1 MEKARNNRNQI
12 DMTSGPV
19 LSKMLMFALPLMA
32 SSVLQLLFN
41 AADVIVVGRF
51 AGDNSL
57 AAVGSV
63 GSLINLLVNLFIGVS
78 VGVNVLTARYFGGRD
93 RRRLAQTIHTAM
105 LFSIIGGIVLLV
117 IGFLFAAP
125 ILKLMDSPKEVLPLA
140 SLYIR
145 IYFLGMPATMIYNFG
160 SAILR
165 AKGDTK
171 RPLIFLTIAGLT
183 NVGLNLLF
191 VIVFKWDVAGVA
203 AATAISQCVSAALVW
218 NCLVH
223 EQDGFQLIPR
233 MMRIYKDRLIGMLKI
248 GLPAGLSGTLFS
260 ISNVLIQSAINSFG
274 NIVVAGNAAAGNIEG
289 FVYVGMNTFHQAAIS
304 FAGQNIGAE
313 RYDRIRNVAR
323 SSIGSAT
330 AVGLILGVLAWFFG
344 EALLGIYTDNPEVI
358 AKGMIRLTYVCL
370 PYALCGI
377 MDSLVGVIRG
387 AGYSLVPTVVTLIG
401 ACGLR
406 IVWLNTIFRIPR
418 FHTLEVVYFSYPVS
432 WALTAL
438 FLLAC
443 YIYIWKK
450 RLEPAMIAVN
460 RRKSAMEGIGP
471 AEASGSA
478 EASEA
483 QAAKE
488 ASRA

>member
-1 MEKARNNRNQI
+1 MEKSRQNRNQI

-19 LSKMLMFALPLMA
+19 LTKMLIFALPLMA

-93 RRRLAQTIHTAM
+93 RRRLAQTVHTAM
-105 LFSIIGGIVLLV
+105 LFSLIGGAVLLV
-117 IGFLFAAP
+117 IGLLFAAP

-140 SLYIR
+140 TLYVR
-145 IYFLGMPATMIYNFG
+145 IYFLGMPATMVYNFG

-171 RPLIFLTIAGLT
+171 RPLIFLTIAGVI
-183 NVGLNLLF
+183 NVCLNLVF
-191 VIVFKWDVAGVA
+191 VVVFKWDVAGVA
-203 AATAISQCVSAALVW
+203 AATAIAQLISAGLVW
-218 NCLVH
+218 YCLVH
-223 EQDGFQLIPR
+223 EEDGLQLVSR
-233 MMRIYKDRLIGMLKI
+233 MMKIYRERLIGMLKI

-260 ISNVLIQSAINSFG
+260 ISNVMIQSAINSFG
-274 NIVVAGNAAAGNIEG
+274 SITVAGNAAAGNIEG

-304 FAGQNIGAE
+304 FAGQNIGAQ
-313 RYDRIRNVAR
+313 RYDRIKKVTGAAV
-323 SSIGSAT
+323 GSAVT
-330 AVGLILGVLAWFFG
+330 VGLVLGVTAWFFG
-344 EALLGIYTDNPEVI
+344 EFLIGIYSDNPAVI
-358 AKGMIRLTYVCL
+358 AKGIIRLTYVCL
-370 PYALCGI
+370 PYAICGL
-377 MDSLVGVIRG
+377 MDALVGVIRG
-387 AGYSLVPTVVTLIG
+387 SGYSLVPTVVTLIG

-418 FHTLEVVYFSYPVS
+418 FHTLPVVYFSYPVS
-432 WALTAL
+432 WGITAL
-438 FLLAC
+438 FLFIC

-450 RLEPAMIAVN
+450 ELKPMMLAVEK
-460 RRKSAMEGIGP
+460 RKA
-471 AEASGSA
+471 AET
-478 EASEA
+478 EKP
-483 QAAKE
+483 KE
-488 ASRA
+488 SLND